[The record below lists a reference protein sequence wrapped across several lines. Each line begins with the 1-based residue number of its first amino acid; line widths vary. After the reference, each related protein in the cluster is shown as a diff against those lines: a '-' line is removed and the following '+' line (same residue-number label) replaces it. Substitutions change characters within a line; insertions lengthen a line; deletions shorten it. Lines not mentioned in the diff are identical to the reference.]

1 MVKKVDF
8 LLLLISNAAI
18 FGIGV
23 IWINFNKKV
32 FTAVR
37 SLLAAPFSD
46 EECEPEQ
53 LNT

>member
-1 MVKKVDF
+1 MAKKVDF
-8 LLLLISNAAI
+8 LQLLISNAAI

-23 IWINFNKKV
+23 IWFNFNKKV
-32 FTAVR
+32 FTAVC

-46 EECEPEQ
+46 EECQPEE